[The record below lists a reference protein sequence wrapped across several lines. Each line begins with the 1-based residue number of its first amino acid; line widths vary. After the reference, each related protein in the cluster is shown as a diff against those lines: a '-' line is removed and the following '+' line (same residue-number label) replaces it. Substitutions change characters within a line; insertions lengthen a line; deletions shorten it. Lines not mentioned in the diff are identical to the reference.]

1 MAAVFFAAPFCCVM
15 PVVTVKTMPE
25 LTVKAAVFEFA
36 LLNVNEFTV
45 AFVVTVTEAPATI
58 TAASALA
65 GTTPPDHVVV
75 AFQFPPVAVV
85 VLVAPRALDVPNKP
99 SRSANNVK
107 YFTFFTFLWTTC
119 SSLG

>member
-1 MAAVFFAAPFCCVM
+1 
-15 PVVTVKTMPE
+15 MPE
-25 LTVKAAVFEFA
+25 LTVKVAVFELA
-36 LLNVNEFTV
+36 LLNVIELTV

-58 TAASALA
+58 TAASPLA

-75 AFQFPPVAVV
+75 AFQLPPMAVV

-99 SRSANNVK
+99 KRSVSNVK
-107 YFTFFTFLWTTC
+107 DFIFFTFLCSTR